1 MNNTFVQDR
10 QNMPD
15 RRISIDLPALATA
28 PPVNI
33 SSSIAVAWPRDSPN
47 GICYI
52 ALRTPSTNEN
62 ISFTR
67 TGSAVVK

>member
-1 MNNTFVQDR
+1 MQA
-10 QNMPD
+10 QENMPD

-33 SSSIAVAWPRDSPN
+33 SSKMAVAWPKDNPN

-52 ALRTPSTNEN
+52 ILRI
-62 ISFTR
+62 ISINVGMDSTR